1 VKKIFKVNLTRQ
13 AQEDLDQ
20 VVSYISANN
29 PGNAGKFIG
38 ELEEKI
44 LSLATFPERAG
55 LIPENQ
61 FLGTG
66 YRHLLHERYRVIYR
80 REDDT
85 VFVLRVIHGAKLLE
99 L

>member
-1 VKKIFKVNLTRQ
+1 MKKTCKVNLTWQ
-13 AQEDLDQ
+13 AQQDLEQ
-20 VVSYISANN
+20 IFSYIAANN
-29 PGNAGKFIG
+29 PDNAAKFLG
-38 ELEEKI
+38 ELERKI
-44 LSLATFPERAG
+44 FSLASFPERAP
-55 LIPENQ
+55 LIPENH

-80 REDDT
+80 RDEEV